1 MKNNDYID
9 IENSKK
15 EKIFVERLIEIAQTC
30 NEHRTYSC
38 IYEVGTRIGKMEV
51 KMEFSYEINEEVAE

>member
-15 EKIFVERLIEIAQTC
+15 EQIFVERLLEIAQTC
-30 NEHRTYSC
+30 NEHRTDSC
-38 IYEVGTRIGKMEV
+38 IYEVATRIGTMNV
-51 KMEFSYEINEEVAE
+51 KMEFSYEIKE